1 MTSTGSNS
9 RKKTQK
15 SISDKAVD
23 RALYRRLYQFIAPYK
38 WWVILALSLT
48 IFSAFLGPLRP
59 YLIGIAL
66 DKYVATGDVP
76 GLVRIILYILA
87 ALLGESLMLVGS
99 TYLTNWIGQGVL
111 YSMRNAVFRKL
122 QSLHVQYFD
131 RNPLGRLITRTTN
144 DIEAIDD
151 LVSSGVVNMM
161 GDLLRIIFIVFF
173 MLKMNWELTLVAL
186 SVMPLLI
193 YFSFQFK
200 KKVRVS
206 FLNVRDQIARINSFI
221 QEHINGMSIVQLF
234 NRSRREVDRFN
245 DINGAHRNAYIQTI
259 FYFALFWPAVEL
271 ISTISIALVI
281 WYGGAKALS
290 GTVTL
295 GVLVA
300 FIQYVRQF
308 FQPIRDLSEKY
319 NTLQSALAASERIFG
334 VLETKNRITEIEHP
348 KTISNPEGRLE
359 FRNVWF
365 RYRAEDGDVLK
376 DISFE
381 AKSGKTVAF
390 VGATGAGKTT
400 IINLLNRFYDIQKG
414 TILMDG
420 IDIRELR
427 VADLRSQMGLVMQDN
442 TLFSGTVMDNIT
454 LGNPAIDTDKVKEAA
469 RMVEADS
476 FIDRLP
482 GGYDFM
488 LAERGASLSMGQR
501 QLLCL
506 MRALVYNPCV
516 LVLDE
521 ATSNVD
527 SETEEKVN
535 RAVDLLMKNRT
546 SIVIAHRLS
555 TIQHADQIIVMHKG
569 EIRERGTHQKLLKNK
584 DGIYRKLYELQYKD
598 QLLKQKSE
606 KAVEADQ

>member
-9 RKKTQK
+9 TKKTQK
-15 SISDKAVD
+15 PNSDKAVD
-23 RALYRRLYQFIAPYK
+23 RALYRRLYQFIAPYRG
-38 WWVILALSLT
+38 WVLLALVLT
-48 IFSAFLGPLRP
+48 ISSAFLGPLRP

-66 DKYVATGDVP
+66 DKYVASGDVP
-76 GLVRIILYILA
+76 GLVRIIFYILA
-87 ALLGESLMLVGS
+87 ALIGESLMLVGN

-131 RNPLGRLITRTTN
+131 RNPLGRLVTRTTN

-173 MLKMNWELTLVAL
+173 MMKMNWELTLVAL

-193 YFSFQFK
+193 YFSFLFK
-200 KKVRVS
+200 KKVRIS

-234 NRSRREVDRFN
+234 NRSRRELDRFN
-245 DINGAHRNAYIQTI
+245 EINAAHRNAYIQTI

-271 ISTISIALVI
+271 ISTMSIALVI

-290 GTVTL
+290 GTVTF

-319 NTLQSALAASERIFG
+319 NTLQSAMAASERIFG
-334 VLETKNRITEIEHP
+334 VLETKNKITEIEHP
-348 KTISNPEGRLE
+348 KTITNPKGHLE
-359 FRNVWF
+359 FQNVWF
-365 RYRAEDGDVLK
+365 RYRAQDGDVLK

-381 AKSGKTVAF
+381 AKPGETIAF

-427 VADLRSQMGLVMQDN
+427 VAELRSQMGLVMQDN

-454 LGNPAIDTDKVKEAA
+454 LGNPAIDPERVKEAA
-469 RMVEADS
+469 RLVEADS

-482 GGYDFM
+482 EKYDFM

-506 MRALVYNPCV
+506 MRALVYDPTV
-516 LVLDE
+516 LILDE

-527 SETEEKVN
+527 SETEEKVG

-555 TIQHADQIIVMHKG
+555 TIQHADQILVMHKG

-598 QLLKQKSE
+598 QLLKEKSK
-606 KAVEADQ
+606 KAVGT

>member
-1 MTSTGSNS
+1 MTSTGSKS
-9 RKKTQK
+9 DKQK
-15 SISDKAVD
+15 NISNSDKAVD
-23 RALYRRLYQFIAPYK
+23 RALYRRLYQFIAPFR
-38 WWVILALSLT
+38 WWVGLALLLT
-48 IFSAFLGPLRP
+48 VFAAFLGPLRP

-66 DKYVATGDVP
+66 DKYVSSGDVP
-76 GLVRIILYILA
+76 GLVRIIFYILA
-87 ALLGESLMLVGS
+87 ALLGESLMLVGN

-111 YSMRNAVFRKL
+111 YSMRNAVFRKI

-151 LVSSGVVNMM
+151 LVSNGVVNMM
-161 GDLLRIIFIVFF
+161 GDLLRILFIVFF

-193 YFSFQFK
+193 YFSFLFK

-234 NRSRREVDRFN
+234 NRSQREADRFSK
-245 DINGAHRNAYIQTI
+245 INAGHRNAYIQTI

-271 ISTISIALVI
+271 ISTISIALVV

-290 GTVTL
+290 GTVTF

-319 NTLQSALAASERIFG
+319 NTLQSAMAASERIFG
-334 VLETKNRITEIEHP
+334 VLETKNKIVEKQNPKSITRPQGHIV
-348 KTISNPEGRLE
+348 

-365 RYRAEDGDVLK
+365 RYRPEDGDVLR
-376 DISFE
+376 DVSFE
-381 AKSGKTVAF
+381 AKPGDTVAI

-414 TILMDG
+414 EILMDG
-420 IDIRELR
+420 IDIRDLR

-454 LGNPAIDTDKVKEAA
+454 MGNPAIDPEKVVEAA
-469 RMVEADS
+469 RLVEADS
-476 FIDRLP
+476 FIERLP
-482 GGYDFM
+482 GKFDFM

-506 MRALVYNPCV
+506 MRALVYNSRV
-516 LVLDE
+516 LILDE

-527 SETEEKVN
+527 SETEEKVS
-535 RAVDLLMKNRT
+535 RAVDLLMSDRT

-555 TIQHADQIIVMHKG
+555 TIQHADQILVMHKG
-569 EIRERGTHQKLLKNK
+569 EIRERGTHQRLLKNK
-584 DGIYRKLYELQYKD
+584 EGIYRKLYELQYKD
-598 QLLKQKSE
+598 QLLKLKSK
-606 KAVEADQ
+606 KAVETEQ

>member
-1 MTSTGSNS
+1 M
-9 RKKTQK
+9 
-15 SISDKAVD
+15 
-23 RALYRRLYQFIAPYK
+23 ALL
-38 WWVILALSLT
+38 LT
-48 IFSAFLGPLRP
+48 VSAAFLGPLRP
-59 YLIGIAL
+59 YLIKLAL
-66 DKYVATGDVP
+66 DKYVATGNIP
-76 GLVRIILYILA
+76 GLVHIIFYILA
-87 ALLGESLMLVGS
+87 ALVGESIMLVAN

-111 YSMRNAVFRKL
+111 YNLRNAVFQKIQR
-122 QSLHVQYFD
+122 LHVQYFD

-151 LVSSGVVNMM
+151 LVSNGVVNMM

-173 MLKMNWELTLVAL
+173 MLEMSWELTLVAL

-193 YFSFQFK
+193 YFSFLFK

-221 QEHINGMSIVQLF
+221 QEHINGMSVVQLF
-234 NRSRREVDRFN
+234 NRSERQAGRFSE
-245 DINGAHRNAYIQTI
+245 INAGHRNAYIQTI

-271 ISTISIALVI
+271 ISTLSIALVI

-290 GTVTL
+290 GTVTF
-295 GVLVA
+295 GILVA

-334 VLETKNRITEIEHP
+334 VLETKNKIVEIQNPRSITHP
-348 KTISNPEGRLE
+348 KGHLI

-381 AKSGKTVAF
+381 AKPGDTVAI

-414 TILMDG
+414 EILMDG
-420 IDIRELR
+420 IDIRELK
-427 VADLRSQMGLVMQDN
+427 VSDVRSQMGLVMQDN

-454 LGNPAIDTDKVKEAA
+454 LGNPAIDPEKVIEAA
-469 RMVEADS
+469 RLVEADS
-476 FIDRLP
+476 FIEKLP
-482 GGYDFM
+482 GTYDFM
-488 LAERGASLSMGQR
+488 LAERGSSLSMGQR

-506 MRALVYNPCV
+506 MRALVYDPQI
-516 LVLDE
+516 LILDE

-527 SETEEKVN
+527 SETEEKVS
-535 RAVDLLMKNRT
+535 RAVDLLMKDRT

-555 TIQHADQIIVMHKG
+555 TIQHADQILVMHKG
-569 EIRERGTHQKLLKNK
+569 EIRERGTHQSLLKNK
-584 DGIYRKLYELQYKD
+584 EGIYRKLYELQYKD
-598 QLLKQKSE
+598 QLLKQKN
-606 KAVEADQ
+606 KTAVETEQ

>member
-1 MTSTGSNS
+1 MTSTGSKS
-9 RKKTQK
+9 DKQKKI
-15 SISDKAVD
+15 SNSDKAVD
-23 RALYRRLYQFIAPYK
+23 RALYRRLYQFIAPYR
-38 WWVILALSLT
+38 WWVGLALLLT
-48 IFSAFLGPLRP
+48 ISAAFLGPLRP

-66 DKYVATGDVP
+66 DKYVSSGNVP
-76 GLVRIILYILA
+76 GLVHIILYILA
-87 ALLGESLMLVGS
+87 ALIVESVMLVGN

-111 YSMRNAVFRKL
+111 YSMRNAVFWKI

-151 LVSSGVVNMM
+151 LVSNGVVNMM
-161 GDLLRIIFIVFF
+161 GDLLRILFIVFF

-193 YFSFQFK
+193 YFSFLFK

-234 NRSRREVDRFN
+234 NRSQREAERFSE
-245 DINGAHRNAYIQTI
+245 INAGHRNAYIQTI

-271 ISTISIALVI
+271 ISTFSIALVV

-290 GTVTL
+290 GTVTF

-319 NTLQSALAASERIFG
+319 NTLQSAMAASERIFG
-334 VLETKNRITEIEHP
+334 VLETKNKIIEKSNPVSIEHP
-348 KTISNPEGRLE
+348 RGHIE

-365 RYRAEDGDVLK
+365 RYRPEDGDVLR
-376 DISFE
+376 DVSFE
-381 AKSGKTVAF
+381 AKPGDTVAI

-400 IINLLNRFYDIQKG
+400 IINLLNRFYDIQEG
-414 TILMDG
+414 EILVDG
-420 IDIRELR
+420 IDVRDLR

-454 LGNPAIDTDKVKEAA
+454 LGNPAIDPEKVIEAA
-469 RMVEADS
+469 QLVEADT
-476 FIDRLP
+476 FIERLP
-482 GGYDFM
+482 GKYDFM

-501 QLLCL
+501 QLLCM
-506 MRALVYNPCV
+506 MRALVYDSRI
-516 LVLDE
+516 LILDE

-527 SETEEKVN
+527 SETEEKVS
-535 RAVDLLMKNRT
+535 RAVNLLMSDRT

-555 TIQHADQIIVMHKG
+555 TIQHADQILVMHKG
-569 EIRERGTHQKLLKNK
+569 EIRERGTHQSLLKNK
-584 DGIYRKLYELQYKD
+584 EGIYRKLYELQYKD
-598 QLLKQKSE
+598 QLLKQKSK
-606 KAVEADQ
+606 KAVETEQ